1 MCAPLEEVTT
11 TMTDSDDVTRAE
23 ARKASDII
31 AQFSEAL
38 TANTARWDRERRENL
53 TYRVLERLARLHDE
67 YEAPEDEPVWLEQ
80 RDQAI
85 TALLRA
91 TAKVIRDGSW
101 YALCDRTQTRERLVE
116 LLDHDPAADRER
128 DQAVAER
135 LSKSHG
141 GTE

>member
-1 MCAPLEEVTT
+1 
-11 TMTDSDDVTRAE
+11 MTDSDDVTRAE

-53 TYRVLERLARLHDE
+53 TYRVLERLARLHSE
-67 YEAPEDEPVWLEQ
+67 YEAPDDEPVWLHD
-80 RDQAI
+80 RDREIA
-85 TALLRA
+85 ALLRA
-91 TAKVIRDGSW
+91 TAKMIWDQTW
-101 YALCDRTQTRERLVE
+101 YALADRTQTRERLRE

-128 DQAVAER
+128 DQAVAGR